1 MKPAYPDFIVVRRD
15 KILNYVVDILEPHS
29 PDFDDN
35 LGKAKGF
42 AEYARQNSGIRRI
55 QLIRLGKDAAGKKR
69 FKRLDLG
76 KSAIRDKVLKAA
88 SSEELNRL
96 FDTDGQIDA

>member
-1 MKPAYPDFIVVRRD
+1 M
-15 KILNYVVDILEPHS
+15 
-29 PDFDDN
+29 
-35 LGKAKGF
+35 
-42 AEYARQNSGIRRI
+42 
-55 QLIRLGKDAAGKKR
+55 IRLGKDAAGKKR